1 MLLHCPFDILFLMVT
16 DNKYVVLIQNAA
28 LPFAELVV
36 QLVWAEDVTVD
47 AALSHSLYRGSIT
60 YAQ

>member
-28 LPFAELVV
+28 LPFAELVF

-47 AALSHSLYRGSIT
+47 AALSHSLT
-60 YAQ
+60 EVV